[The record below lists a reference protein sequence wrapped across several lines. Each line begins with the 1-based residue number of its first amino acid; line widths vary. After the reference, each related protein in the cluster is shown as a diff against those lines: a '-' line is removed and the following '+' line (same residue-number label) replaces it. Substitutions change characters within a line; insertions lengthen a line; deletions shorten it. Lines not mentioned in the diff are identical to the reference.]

1 MINLLKIDHKIVI
14 LLTLLLMSCST
25 SKIDPNTEKIA
36 VIGKDYTIEKY
47 KMKKREI
54 GGARLTFDV
63 TTRGFE
69 LPAKY
74 FFFSVNNI
82 YFRFPNDK
90 NTITLNVESGS
101 KYNAKITTLG
111 YKMIHINNIKPRQ
124 RDSLVIKARLF
135 EEENVILY

>member
-36 VIGKDYTIEKY
+36 VLGKDYTIEKY

-82 YFRFPNDK
+82 ILDFQ
-90 NTITLNVESGS
+90 
-101 KYNAKITTLG
+101 
-111 YKMIHINNIKPRQ
+111 MIRTQ
-124 RDSLVIKARLF
+124 LL
-135 EEENVILY
+135 